1 VQWPRRALAAVV
13 VAAGLALAVPAAPAR
28 AQATEQI
35 LDYAVDLRLEA
46 GGTLL
51 ASERIAYDFGTEQR
65 HGILRDLPVRYRYD
79 DRYDRVY
86 PVHVLRVSGSP
97 GTPDQY
103 KVEDAGASLR
113 IRIGDPDQTISGRHD
128 YTIVYRVEGALN
140 GFADHDELY
149 WNAIGTQWEVPI
161 QDASVKV
168 SAPAAI
174 GRVACYVGPVGS
186 IRLCASSGVD
196 GRTAS
201 FATTGLGPNEGVTVV
216 VGLPTG
222 VVPTPRPILDERWSL
237 ARAFS
242 ATPGS
247 LAVAGGVLLAV
258 LLVLGWL
265 LGMTGRDRRP
275 VGAPAPVVGAM
286 VESAPPEGIRP
297 AQAGLLVDEV
307 VNPVALSATLV
318 DLAVRGYLR
327 IEELPYHPGRGRDW
341 RLVQLKAPG
350 EDLLGY
356 ERVLL
361 DGLFASRRAEDVE
374 AVRLSDLKEQ
384 FHHQFAG
391 VRGWLYQEAV
401 QRRWF
406 TDQPDMVRRRWV
418 VRGLAVTVV
427 GAALL
432 GLLVWLTHFGLAAIP
447 ILLAGPVLIVGA
459 RWMPF
464 RTPVGAGLLRRVTGF
479 RTYLETA
486 GADRAGPAQAADQF
500 SPYLPYAIVFGLS
513 EQWTRTFELVGAPPQ
528 TPWYEGWNEG
538 REPST
543 PDLFPSRIDEFASS
557 SAATLSAPP
566 PAVRGISGFG
576 WGDSWSGGGSSDGGG
591 GRFSGGGGGGSSG
604 GGGGGGGGS
613 SW

>member
-1 VQWPRRALAAVV
+1 M
-13 VAAGLALAVPAAPAR
+13 
-28 AQATEQI
+28 
-35 LDYAVDLRLEA
+35 LE
-46 GGTLL
+46 
-51 ASERIAYDFGTEQR
+51 
-65 HGILRDLPVRYRYD
+65 
-79 DRYDRVY
+79 
-86 PVHVLRVSGSP
+86 VSGSP

-113 IRIGDPDQTISGRHD
+113 IRIGDPDRTISGRHD

-168 SAPAAI
+168 RAPAAI
-174 GRVACYVGPVGS
+174 GRVACYVGPVDS

-201 FATTGLGPNEGVTVV
+201 FATTGLEPYEGLTVV

-222 VVPTPRPILDERWSL
+222 VVPAPRPILDERWSL

-275 VGAPAPVVGAM
+275 GGAPAPVVGAM

-327 IEELPYHPGRGRDW
+327 IEELPDHPGRGPDW
-341 RLVQLKAPG
+341 QLVELKAADEG
-350 EDLLGY
+350 LLGY
-356 ERVLL
+356 ERMLL
-361 DGLFASRRAEDVE
+361 GGLFASRRIAP
-374 AVRLSDLKEQ
+374 LSDLKQHFYDKFEG
-384 FHHQFAG
+384 A
-391 VRGWLYQEAV
+391 RLWLYRDAV
-401 QRRWF
+401 QRQWF

-418 VRGLAVTVV
+418 VRGQALTVV

-432 GLLVWLTHFGLAAIP
+432 GLLLWLTHFGLAAIP

-486 GADRAGPAQAADQF
+486 GVDRASPAQAADQF
-500 SPYLPYAIVFGLS
+500 SP
-513 EQWTRTFELVGAPPQ
+513 TRR
-528 TPWYEGWNEG
+528 TP
-538 REPST
+538 SC
-543 PDLFPSRIDEFASS
+543 
-557 SAATLSAPP
+557 SA
-566 PAVRGISGFG
+566 
-576 WGDSWSGGGSSDGGG
+576 
-591 GRFSGGGGGGSSG
+591 
-604 GGGGGGGGS
+604 
-613 SW
+613 